1 MMMNLQKRM
10 NLRPVK
16 PLLAWGAVA
25 MVCWLLPPSAIA
37 GGSASNRSVSGW
49 TQQAGIAGKVVNEA
63 GEVLEGVT
71 VRVAGTSRATV
82 TNMEGAFSMEAT
94 PGDVLEFSLVGYAPF
109 SQTVGEQK
117 ALTVTLQLAETQL
130 DEVVVVGYGTQRK
143 ANLTGAVSAVSATDI
158 AKRSVA
164 SLSTA
169 LQGTMPGVTI
179 QQTSGQPGADGSNI
193 RIRGIGSI
201 NSTTFPLVLVDGIEM
216 SIDQVDINTVES
228 ISVLKDAASAS
239 IYGSRASNGVIL
251 ITTKRGTAGKIST
264 TYNGYTTLQQPTNM
278 PEAVAAWEYLDAE
291 LKAWD
296 NAGISVSP
304 TQREQQ
310 LKLIEDQKN
319 LRPDNWNR
327 YDTDWRDATMKDV
340 SLLQNH
346 NLSIQGGTE
355 RIRFFG
361 AGSYL
366 HQDGLIPNN
375 NYKRVNF
382 RVNTDAQLAPWARVA
397 LNTNLRQSTTKAP
410 GVSTPKSIINKALYM
425 LPTLSAA
432 KELDGYWGYGKNGDN
447 PAAQANDSGE
457 QLDKNS
463 EVLLNGTLTL
473 TPVEGLELVG
483 QYSYRNVT
491 LRDRSLVLPYTVSL
505 KGAVMGMYPSQ
516 DNLQEGWQ
524 ETIRNFYRFQGSYE
538 KQHNQHYAKIL
549 VGFQAEDSHFSSFFG
564 SKRGFE
570 LGRYYLGNGDGAT
583 ATSGGGAS
591 SWAMMSGYGRI
602 NYNFAEKYLLEV
614 NGRYDGS
621 SRFIAKNRWGFFPS
635 VSAGWVVSAED
646 FMEATSGYLDM
657 LKVRVSYGVLGNQ
670 DIGNYPYTAT
680 IDPGYGYYLG
690 DNKELVSGV
699 AQTALANADILWE
712 KSKQFDVGVDVNLWN
727 DKLSVTADYYV
738 KTIYDML
745 LKFPLPYYA
754 GMQPAFSNAGDMENR
769 GWEISIGHKGRI
781 NEFRYG
787 VTLSLN
793 DNQNEITNL
802 NGLTTQDRSMVEGYP
817 NKGIWGYLTDGY
829 YADWDDVASS
839 PALSKSVRPGY
850 VKYKKIYEGEGV
862 DPMVIDSRDLV
873 YLGDPFPHMEYGLTL
888 NASWKQFD
896 FTAFIQGVGKRSEFL
911 SGIGLKPF
919 ANGAN
924 LFRHQLDYWS
934 EDNPNADYPI
944 LVPEANSA
952 DNFVRSDKW
961 VRDASYGR
969 LKNVMLGY
977 TLNNPFTKRIG
988 VGSIRLYLSGQN
1000 LLTVSNFY
1008 KGYDPE
1014 VSYGGSL
1021 GGEFYPIMKTYTF
1034 GLDLKF

>member
-1 MMMNLQKRM
+1 MNPKKRTKVGRG
-10 NLRPVK
+10 RPSI
-16 PLLAWGAVA
+16 PLEALM
-25 MVCWLLPPSAIA
+25 MVCFLLPMSSIAKKSAPSP
-37 GGSASNRSVSGW
+37 SVIGW
-49 TQQAGIAGKVVNEA
+49 LQQAGIAGKVVNEA
-63 GEVLEGVT
+63 GEALQGVT
-71 VRVAGTSRATV
+71 VRVAGTSRVAITDA
-82 TNMEGAFSMEAT
+82 EGAFLMEAAS
-94 PGDVLEFSLVGYAPF
+94 GDMLEFSLVGYEPF

-117 ALTVTLQLAETQL
+117 QLAVTLQLAENQL

-143 ANLTGAVSAVSATDI
+143 ANLTGSVSAVSATDI

-278 PEAVAAWEYLDAE
+278 PEAVDAWEYLDAE

-340 SLLQNH
+340 SLLQKH
-346 NLSIQGGTE
+346 SLSIQGGTE

-375 NYKRVNF
+375 SYKRVNF
-382 RVNTDAQLAPWARVA
+382 RVNADAQLAPWARLA

-432 KELDGYWGYGKNGDN
+432 KELDGHWGYGKNGDN

-473 TPVEGLELVG
+473 TPLEGLELVG

-491 LRDRSLVLPYTVSL
+491 LRDRSLILPYTVSL

-538 KQHNQHYAKIL
+538 KQHGQHYAKIL
-549 VGFQAEDSHFSSFFG
+549 AGFQAEDSHFSSFFG

-583 ATSGGGAS
+583 ATSGGGAN

-621 SRFIAKNRWGFFPS
+621 SRFITKNRWGFFPS

-646 FMEATSGYLDM
+646 FMEATSNYLDM
-657 LKVRVSYGVLGNQ
+657 LKIRVSYGVLGNQ

-680 IDPGYGYYLG
+680 VNPGYGYYLG
-690 DNKELVSGV
+690 DNKELASGV
-699 AQTALANADILWE
+699 AQTALANANILWE

-738 KTIYDML
+738 KSIYDML

-817 NKGIWGYLTDGY
+817 NNGVWGYLTDGY
-829 YADWDDVASS
+829 YTDWDDVASS

-888 NASWKQFD
+888 NASWRQFD
-896 FTAFIQGVGKRSEFL
+896 FTAFIQGVGKRSAFL

-977 TLNNPFTKRIG
+977 TLNNPFTKRMG
-988 VGSIRLYLSGQN
+988 VGSIRLYVSGQN
-1000 LLTVSNFY
+1000 LITLSNFY